1 MANDGFMKPEVPDS
15 FRDLMKVSIEQAKR
29 AFDTFAATSERTW
42 KTLETS
48 SQTASTGLRSLN
60 EKMAQITRDNA
71 EANFALAMRL
81 AESKDVGQAMELQTE
96 HARKQMES
104 FVHQLEEIRDLATQV
119 IQESTPS
126 GMPGVGKQ

>member
-1 MANDGFMKPEVPDS
+1 MPC
-15 FRDLMKVSIEQAKR
+15 
-29 AFDTFAATSERTW
+29 
-42 KTLETS
+42 TLQRFPS
-48 SQTASTGLRSLN
+48 LSPVRRKSRRLQSKFLAPPHRFCAVSTGLWLR
-60 EKMAQITRDNA
+60 RDV
-71 EANFALAMRL
+71 L

>member
-1 MANDGFMKPEVPDS
+1 
-15 FRDLMKVSIEQAKR
+15 
-29 AFDTFAATSERTW
+29 
-42 KTLETS
+42 
-48 SQTASTGLRSLN
+48 
-60 EKMAQITRDNA
+60 MAQITRDNA